1 MDQKYEDYIYLI
13 AQLKDIHKLEV
24 DVEHVHVHSFYKN
37 KRLIFKLFYGTFESQ
52 KDPCIV
58 VSFHL
63 DLKHHEAIHWFVE
76 CYKIESALIIHDSFI
91 EDDSGETYVG
101 GDAETI
107 RDLKFSQEVLRD
119 WLETSD
125 RQQVESFTKSKVNGR
140 NKKPNKTFD
149 SQFEDKEAIIEFNKI
164 KKPGDG
170 EQVH

>member
-1 MDQKYEDYIYLI
+1 MDARYQDYIYLI
-13 AQLKDIHKLEV
+13 GQLKDIHKLHADV
-24 DVEHVHVHSFYKN
+24 DHAHVHSFYKD

-58 VSFHL
+58 ISFHL

-76 CYKIESALIIHDSFI
+76 VYKIEASLVIHDSFI
-91 EDDSGETYVG
+91 EDDAGETYVG

-119 WLETSD
+119 WLETSN
-125 RQQVESFTKSKVNGR
+125 RQQVESFTKSKVLGR
-140 NKKPNKTFD
+140 TKTPNKSFD
-149 SQFEDKEAIIEFNKI
+149 SQFGQKEAIIEFNKI

-170 EQVH
+170 EQFH